1 MHILLYIHRFYDAYF
16 NRKTLKINC
25 QNRIRTIDE
34 LAQTDTLIM
43 DDFFFLERPINT
55 DDFK

>member
-1 MHILLYIHRFYDAYF
+1 MHILLYIHRFYDASF
-16 NRKTLKINC
+16 NRRDLNVNC
-25 QNRIRTIDE
+25 LSRIRTIDE
-34 LAQTDTLIM
+34 LTQVDTLIM

>member
-1 MHILLYIHRFYDAYF
+1 MHISLYIHRFYDVSF
-16 NRKTLKINC
+16 NRRDLNINC
-25 QNRIRTIDE
+25 LSRIRTIDE
-34 LAQTDTLIM
+34 LAQADTLIM

>member
-1 MHILLYIHRFYDAYF
+1 MHILLYVHRFYDVSY
-16 NRKTLKINC
+16 NRRDLNINC
-25 QNRIRTIDE
+25 LSRIRTIDE
-34 LAQTDTLIM
+34 LAQADTLIM